1 MAALELE
8 GKISLKQA
16 VQSGQSARG
25 PWAKQEFILEYMDGN
40 FPSSVCFIAWG
51 DDKVNELA
59 RFQVGDKVKV
69 SFNIKGRE
77 YNGRWYND
85 LRVWKISSADAPAQ
99 QAAPSYQAAPSSSYG
114 APPQEAPAPTFEDI
128 PAADSTEDDLPF

>member
-1 MAALELE
+1 MAALEIE

-25 PWAKQEFILEYMDGN
+25 PWAKQDFILEYMDGN
-40 FPSSVCFIAWG
+40 FPSSVCFTAWG
-51 DDKVNELA
+51 DDKVNDLA
-59 RFQVGDKVKV
+59 RFQVGDRVKV

-85 LRVWKISSADAPAQ
+85 LRIWKITSADAPAQ
-99 QAAPSYQAAPSSSYG
+99 APQGVSYG
-114 APPQEAPAPTFEDI
+114 ARPEEAPAPTFEDI
-128 PAADSTEDDLPF
+128 PAADGTEEDLPF